1 MSNLATNLWAAM
13 VVVSVGAVSK
23 VSIADSTAANDASQ
37 ITEQCLST
45 QQEIDNLLGQSLNSV
60 NNWMETL
67 ERIDGNRLLVSA
79 CQFAIFKNI
88 ERLTLKK
95 SWELTRF
102 DFSLEQLEFIDNNSR
117 QKKEIAGLHREITQ
131 MSINSEEGF
140 HDMKIYLLDELE
152 NSFRPLESILAWG
165 VELKDSTVNI
175 FMINLFPTMKSFWVS
190 DQMIADLYS
199 LDDQNFHKTKTTII
213 NQIKN
218 YSWINP
224 KTQISPEK
232 WQKIINILKE
242 YQENNHEV
250 IDWDITITLLIKKIS
265 ENNLPNIIWLLKSLR
280 DSSFPN
286 AGDLVA
292 VITEIV
298 WIRLSE

>member
-67 ERIDGNRLLVSA
+67 ERIDGNRLLASA

-199 LDDQNFHKTKTTII
+199 LDGQNFHKTKTTII